1 MATCPTTAPEGV
13 RPGRPMRSR
22 STSVDDADTALTTIV
37 DLGGSVIEPPEDT
50 PYGRLAHAA
59 DPTGAQFKLVASP

>member
-1 MATCPTTAPEGV
+1 
-13 RPGRPMRSR
+13 MRSR